1 MWSRFLGI
9 WARLRFHLADSGFD
23 SQESNI
29 MATRVFSR
37 RDLLRVGLAGAAVAA
52 APAGTLASSE
62 SLVPV
67 LETPA
72 TGATAQAREPLATL
86 SAAESDPLE
95 AIVARLIPSDASG
108 PGAAEARA
116 GRYIDR
122 ALGGALAS
130 SRQTYAAGLAAVQQY
145 ARTSKGASFVGLS
158 PADQDAVLTDLES
171 NAATGFTPNS
181 AAFFDLVRNHAIQ
194 GMFCDPY
201 YGGNANFCGWD
212 LLGYPGVRTV
222 VTADQQRVGIELA
235 PNHKSAYDYDMFLK
249 ASSRPSSRGG
259 MTNGD

>member
-1 MWSRFLGI
+1 MV
-9 WARLRFHLADSGFD
+9 
-23 SQESNI
+23 
-29 MATRVFSR
+29 TRIFSR

-52 APAGTLASSE
+52 TPAGKQATAESAVPVFEAPAAE
-62 SLVPV
+62 
-67 LETPA
+67 A
-72 TGATAQAREPLATL
+72 AARAREPLETL
-86 SAAESDPLE
+86 SAAEADTLE
-95 AIVARLIPSDASG
+95 AMVARLIPSDSTG
-108 PGAAEARA
+108 PGAVEARA
-116 GRYIDR
+116 AHYIDR

-130 SRQTYAAGLAAVQQY
+130 SRQTYAAGLAAVEQY
-145 ARTSKGASFVGLS
+145 ARTSKGASFVRLS

-181 AAFFDLVRNHAIQ
+181 NDFFELVRNHTIQ

-212 LLGYPGVRTV
+212 LLGYPGVRTI

-249 ASSRPSSRGG
+249 ASSRASSRGG

>member
-1 MWSRFLGI
+1 MV
-9 WARLRFHLADSGFD
+9 
-23 SQESNI
+23 
-29 MATRVFSR
+29 TRIFSR

-52 APAGTLASSE
+52 APAGSLATAE
-62 SLVPV
+62 NATPV

-72 TGATAQAREPLATL
+72 DAAAQARGPLETL
-86 SAAESDPLE
+86 SAAEADTLE
-95 AIVARLIPSDASG
+95 AIVARLIPSDSNG

-116 GRYIDR
+116 AHFIDR

-130 SRQTYAAGLAAVQQY
+130 SRQMYAAGLAAVEQY
-145 ARTSKGASFVGLS
+145 ARTSKGASFVRLS

-181 AAFFDLVRNHAIQ
+181 QTFFELVRNHTIQ

-249 ASSRPSSRGG
+249 ASSRPGSRGG
-259 MTNGD
+259 MTDGD

>member
-1 MWSRFLGI
+1 MGTRF
-9 WARLRFHLADSGFD
+9 
-23 SQESNI
+23 
-29 MATRVFSR
+29 FSR
-37 RDLLRVGLAGAAVAA
+37 RDLLRAGLAGAAVAA
-52 APAGTLASSE
+52 APAGTLAPAE
-62 SLVPV
+62 SAALV

-72 TGATAQAREPLATL
+72 TEAAAQARKPLENL
-86 SAAESDPLE
+86 SAAEADTLD
-95 AIVARLIPSDASG
+95 AIVARLIPSDSNG

-116 GRYIDR
+116 AHYIDR

-130 SRQTYAAGLAAVQQY
+130 SRQMYSVGLAAVEQY
-145 ARTSKGASFVGLS
+145 ARTSKGASFVRLS

-181 AAFFDLVRNHAIQ
+181 GAFFELVRNHTIQ

-212 LLGYPGVRTV
+212 LLGYPGVRTI

-249 ASSRPSSRGG
+249 ASSRASSRGG
-259 MTNGD
+259 MTHGD